1 MFLIIMVALATS
13 EAALVPP
20 VKASRR
26 ETIIYSTRENKW
38 TLLIQAH
45 APRYGETSGQAHWGY
60 RADFYI
66 GPFST
71 YSSVSH
77 SDTLLP
83 TNGQCM
89 ARFQL
94 CRWEYRC
101 VFVEQGPFNGH
112 SSWYED
118 RWIIIQRFDQWYT
131 TNIYG
136 GSTSTCS
143 DDLEFLSAYGYESN
157 TFNSRYMTQDRGEI
171 NDADDWHEHTVT
183 ADAFRAIGA
192 AISVSVEVNYYTGTG
207 TFGVTNTWFSTW
219 TYKYRFGPHHAWYC
233 DYLGSTQCIWA
244 FHTRW

>member
-1 MFLIIMVALATS
+1 MS
-13 EAALVPP
+13 GAALVPP

-26 ETIIYSTRENKW
+26 ETIIYSTREDKW

-45 APRYGETSGQAHWGY
+45 APRYGATSGQTNWGY
-60 RADFYI
+60 RTDFYV

-71 YSSVSH
+71 SSSVSH
-77 SDTLLP
+77 SATLFPADGL
-83 TNGQCM
+83 CM

-94 CRWEYRC
+94 CRWEYRY

-112 SSWYED
+112 SSWYEE
-118 RWIIIQRFDQWYT
+118 RWVIIQRFDQWLA

-143 DDLEFLSAYGYESN
+143 DDLEFFSAYGYESI
-157 TFNSRYMTQDRGEI
+157 TFKSRYMTQDRSEI
-171 NDADDWHEHTVT
+171 NDADSWQELTVS
-183 ADAFRAIGA
+183 AGA
-192 AISVSVEVNYYTGTG
+192 YTTIVALIPMSVEVNYYIGTG
-207 TFGVTNTWFSTW
+207 TFRISNAWGSTW
-219 TYKYRFGPHHAWYC
+219 TYKYRLGPHHAWYI